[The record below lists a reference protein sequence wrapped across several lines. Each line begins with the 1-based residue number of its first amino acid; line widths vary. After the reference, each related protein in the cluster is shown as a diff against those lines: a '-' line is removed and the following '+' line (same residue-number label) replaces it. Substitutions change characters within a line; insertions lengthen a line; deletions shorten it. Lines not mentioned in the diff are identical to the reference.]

1 MLRYLLASVLLF
13 VSTLTLKAEDPYFC
27 VREGARLHYVRTS
40 VGDGSVAWRHTMG
53 IDRVATSD
61 SGKSVNYNSLFTKAN
76 GGRMYGGPV
85 ALTVSVSADGDVRM
99 SVAESLASVFANVVG
114 ARNVRQEGGVTTLPS
129 DMKPGDVLPDISGSA
144 SAGPMKIT
152 VSVTDR
158 KVLGEET
165 LKTPAGTF
173 ECVVVQEHKV
183 EKGVRN
189 RVTTSRTWYARG
201 VGMVRHDTYDRNM
214 KLDTSEVLQSIE

>member
-1 MLRYLLASVLLF
+1 MTALAYAGAV
-13 VSTLTLKAEDPYFC
+13 EPYFC
-27 VREGARLHYVRTS
+27 TRQGTRLRYVRTDA
-40 VGDGSVAWRHTMG
+40 GDGTIVWKHTMG
-53 IDRVATSD
+53 IDGISED
-61 SGKSVNYNSLFTKAN
+61 EGKTLVRYNSLFTKAG

-85 ALTVSVSADGDVRM
+85 SLTVRVSADGDVHM

-114 ARNVRQEGGVTTLPS
+114 ARNVRQEGGVTILPS
-129 DMKPGDVLPDISGSA
+129 DMKPGDLLPDITGSA
-144 SAGPMKIT
+144 SAGPLKIT

-158 KVLGEET
+158 KVLREET

-189 RVTTSRTWYARG
+189 RVTTARTWYARG

-214 KLDTSEVLQSIE
+214 KLDTSEVLQAID

>member
-1 MLRYLLASVLLF
+1 MTALAYAGAV
-13 VSTLTLKAEDPYFC
+13 EPYFC
-27 VREGARLHYVRTS
+27 TRQGARLRYVRTDA
-40 VGDGSVAWRHTMG
+40 GDGTIVWRHTMS
-53 IDRVATSD
+53 IDEV
-61 SGKSVNYNSLFTKAN
+61 SGNGNGSTVGYSSLFTKAN

-85 ALTVSVSADGDVRM
+85 ALNASIDGDGKVTM

-114 ARNVRQEGGVTTLPS
+114 ARNVRQEGGVTILPS
-129 DMKPGDVLPDISGSA
+129 DMKPGDVLPDITGSA
-144 SAGPMKIT
+144 SAGPLKIT

-158 KVLGEET
+158 KVLREET

-189 RVTTSRTWYARG
+189 RVTTARTWYARG
-201 VGMVRHDTYDRNM
+201 VGMVRHDTYDKNM
-214 KLDTSEVLQSIE
+214 KLDTSEVLQAID